1 MTAETA
7 ASAANVLVV
16 LDAPGEA
23 LRKAQ
28 LELLSAGRIVGRI
41 AVASTGPISEGV
53 RAQLAEYGASTVYV
67 PEGAD
72 LSEYLVGPTAAW
84 LAEVVAAS
92 GDAITH
98 VLLDNSPAGRETAAR
113 LSVRLGAGVVTDV
126 IALEADGV
134 GHKSVLA
141 GSYEVRAR
149 ATTGTAIWTVKAN
162 SIEAAPAPSG
172 GAAEAVPV
180 AVPQDSLAT
189 AARVTSRIEKPV
201 SGRPELTEARV
212 VVAGGR
218 GTDGDFGPIEELADA
233 LGGAVGASRAAADA
247 GWVSH
252 DLQVGQTGKTV
263 SPQLYISAGIS
274 GAIQQKAGMQTA
286 KVIVAVNSDPES
298 PVFEIAD
305 FGIVGD
311 LFDVLPQATAEIKRR
326 RA

>member
-1 MTAETA
+1 MT
-7 ASAANVLVV
+7 AANVLVV
-16 LDAPGEA
+16 LDAPGA
-23 LRKAQ
+23 TLTKYQR
-28 LELLSAGRIVGRI
+28 ELLSAGRVLGTV
-41 AVASTGPISEGV
+41 AVAAAGPVADSL
-53 RAQLAEYGASTVYV
+53 RAELAEHGAAAVYV

-72 LSEYLVGPTAAW
+72 LSGYLVGPTAAW
-84 LAEVVAAS
+84 VAEVVAAAGGIS
-92 GDAITH
+92 T
-98 VLLDNSPAGRETAAR
+98 VVLDNSPTGKETAAR
-113 LSVRLGAGVVTDV
+113 VSVRLDAGVVTDV
-126 IALEADGV
+126 VALEADGTA
-134 GHKSVLA
+134 HKSVLA

-149 ATTGTAIWTVKAN
+149 ATSPVAVLTVKPN
-162 SIEAAPAPSG
+162 SVEAAPAGSP
-172 GAAEAVPV
+172 GAAEPVAV
-180 AVPQDSLAT
+180 AVPQNALAA
-189 AARVTSRIEKPV
+189 AARVVGRTEKPA

-263 SPQLYISAGIS
+263 SPQLYVSAGIS

-305 FGIVGD
+305 FGIVGN

-326 RA
+326 RG

>member
-1 MTAETA
+1 MT
-7 ASAANVLVV
+7 AANVLVV
-16 LDAPGEA
+16 LDAPGASLTKSQREV
-23 LRKAQ
+23 LT
-28 LELLSAGRIVGRI
+28 AGRILGTI
-41 AVASTGPISEGV
+41 AVAATGPVSDAV
-53 RAQLAEYGASTVYV
+53 RGELADHGAEAVYV

-72 LSEYLVGPTAAW
+72 LSEYLVGPSAAW
-84 LAEVVAAS
+84 AADVVAAA
-92 GDAITH
+92 GGITA
-98 VLLDNSPAGRETAAR
+98 VVLDNSPTGKETAAR
-113 LSVRLGAGVVTDV
+113 LSVRLDAGVVTDV
-126 IALEADGV
+126 VALEADGTM
-134 GHKSVLA
+134 HKAVLA

-149 ATTGTAIWTVKAN
+149 ATSAVAIVTVKPN
-162 SIEAAPAPSG
+162 SVEAAPAEAA
-172 GAAEAVPV
+172 GAAEPVTVPV
-180 AVPQDSLAT
+180 PQAALAR
-189 AARVTSRIEKPV
+189 AARVTGRTEKPV
-201 SGRPELTEARV
+201 TGRPELTEARV

-305 FGIVGD
+305 LGIVGD
-311 LFDVLPQATAEIKRR
+311 LFEVLPQATAEIKRR
-326 RA
+326 RG